1 MFRELMARRCNR
13 AVMRMTLD
21 IADDL
26 LRQLKEISAAC
37 DQSLTQTADEI
48 LRLGLQQRA
57 QPARRRRPY
66 REPVGDLGPPRIDLT
81 KATEI
86 AAGMDDDK
94 ILRGMA
100 RSGE

>member
-1 MFRELMARRCNR
+1 
-13 AVMRMTLD
+13 MRTTLD

-26 LRQLKEISAAC
+26 LRELKKVSAAC
-37 DQSLTQTADEI
+37 DRPLTQVVNEI

-57 QPARRRRPY
+57 RPARRRRPY

-86 AAGMDDDK
+86 AASMDDER
-94 ILRGMA
+94 ILRSMA
-100 RSGE
+100 ESSE

>member
-1 MFRELMARRCNR
+1 
-13 AVMRMTLD
+13 MRMTLD

-26 LRQLKEISAAC
+26 LRELKKISAAC
-37 DQSLTQTADEI
+37 DRPLTQVTSEV

-57 QPARRRRPY
+57 RPVRRRRPH

-86 AAGMDDDK
+86 AASMDDEK

-100 RSGE
+100 GPGE

>member
-1 MFRELMARRCNR
+1 
-13 AVMRMTLD
+13 MRTTLD

-26 LRQLKEISAAC
+26 LRELKKVSAAR
-37 DQSLTQTADEI
+37 DRSLTQVVNEI

-57 QPARRRRPY
+57 RLARRRRPY

-86 AAGMDDDK
+86 AASMDDDR
-94 ILRGMA
+94 ILRSMV
-100 RSGE
+100 RPGE

>member
-1 MFRELMARRCNR
+1 MTLQS
-13 AVMRMTLD
+13 AVMRTTLN

-26 LRQLKEISAAC
+26 LRELEKVSAAC
-37 DQSLTQTADEI
+37 GRALTQVANEI
-48 LRLGLQQRA
+48 LRLGLQQQARSV
-57 QPARRRRPY
+57 RRRHPH

-86 AAGMDDDK
+86 AASMDDEK
-94 ILRGMA
+94 ILRSMA

>member
-1 MFRELMARRCNR
+1 
-13 AVMRMTLD
+13 MRTTLN

-26 LRQLKEISAAC
+26 MHELKKVSVAC
-37 DQSLTQTADEI
+37 NRSLTQVANEV

-57 QPARRRRPY
+57 RPARRRRPY

-86 AAGMDDDK
+86 AASMDDER
-94 ILRGMA
+94 ILRSMA
-100 RSGE
+100 ESSE